1 MARELW
7 KGNYAMAEAAVRAG
21 LEGYFGYPIT
31 PQTEVLE
38 YLSKR
43 LPDLGRVFVQAESE
57 VAAINMIYGAACTG
71 AKVMST
77 SSGPGVSLM
86 MEGMSYIAGTEV
98 PMVLGNVMR
107 GGPGLGNI
115 APSQSDYTQMVR
127 GGGHGDYHQIVL
139 APASVQE
146 TMDLTVLSFDLAERY
161 RSIAIVLID
170 GTIGQ
175 MMEPAEIP
183 PMRELSLQK
192 PDWSVGRFD
201 DGGRRSLNSFN
212 MDPHGL
218 EGFNMRRMLRWRE
231 VLAKEVR
238 FREYYLDD
246 ADTVVVAFG
255 TAGRIALTAV
265 QQARKK
271 GIRAG
276 LLRPVTLSPFPSQ
289 AVRDLT
295 SQASAFLVVEM
306 NAGQMLAD
314 VRLAAGNDI
323 PLDFYGRMGGVV
335 PYPGE
340 LLSEIERVSAGG
352 AGPGKDA
359 WSRWMVQMERI
370 MEAQEHR

>member
-1 MARELW
+1 
-7 KGNYAMAEAAVRAG
+7 
-21 LEGYFGYPIT
+21 
-31 PQTEVLE
+31 
-38 YLSKR
+38 
-43 LPDLGRVFVQAESE
+43 
-57 VAAINMIYGAACTG
+57 
-71 AKVMST
+71 MST